1 MEKPDL
7 LILGLDRQALEIGL
21 AVATLGGQVVV
32 AYPEEG
38 AITQAIRDGEI
49 LARLAECT
57 DLSAFE
63 AKRKGS

>member
-7 LILGLDRQALEIGL
+7 LILGLDRQGLDIGL

-38 AITQAIRDGEI
+38 AIAQAIRDGEI
-49 LARLAECT
+49 SQGSRNAPISRL
-57 DLSAFE
+57 
-63 AKRKGS
+63 